1 MDRCDP
7 ALGTRGLV
15 GIREGRRRAGLT
27 CHQLSQDL
35 VVAVDH
41 VDGHISG
48 GLQEERVTLREEEEG
63 TSSSSVI

>member
-1 MDRCDP
+1 M
-7 ALGTRGLV
+7 